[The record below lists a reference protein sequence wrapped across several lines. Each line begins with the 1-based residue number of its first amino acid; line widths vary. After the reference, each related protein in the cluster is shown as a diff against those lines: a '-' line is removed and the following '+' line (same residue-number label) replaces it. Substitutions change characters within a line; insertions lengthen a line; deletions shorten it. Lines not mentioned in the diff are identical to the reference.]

1 MAEVVNVAVIA
12 QAADDG
18 GAGRSV
24 QGVKLSANSN
34 LAVVAHAHGGSLAP
48 DQGPPR
54 AGGHRTQDGVFFS
67 HRLIPCGLGRGA
79 QFPVDLV
86 GVGVGQEQVEQV
98 IGPRR
103 TTTTIPLDDN

>member
-1 MAEVVNVAVIA
+1 MCFLLP
-12 QAADDG
+12 AA
-18 GAGRSV
+18 
-24 QGVKLSANSN
+24 
-34 LAVVAHAHGGSLAP
+34 LAP
-48 DQGPPR
+48 DKGPP
-54 AGGHRTQDGVFFS
+54 GTEGHGTQDGMFFC
-67 HRLIPCGLGRGA
+67 HRLVLGGLGRGA